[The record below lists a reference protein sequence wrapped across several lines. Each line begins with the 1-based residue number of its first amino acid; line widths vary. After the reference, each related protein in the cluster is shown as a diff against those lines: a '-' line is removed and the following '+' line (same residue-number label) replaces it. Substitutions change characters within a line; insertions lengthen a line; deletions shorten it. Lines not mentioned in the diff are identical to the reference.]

1 MTHMKKTIHYSARGI
16 ALAMLL
22 GFASGVYANDF
33 FKTHESITKPKRF
46 TSPVGKL
53 GLHQDEPNTD
63 LKQGEFGARYMP
75 TFFVLD
81 IRSSSGEVIQG
92 AVAYSHGFGVMFGS
106 YHNPHTGYQ
115 IEINY
120 YNINQRYRDRDL
132 ERQVSISYINIPL
145 LLSLNTNKAGPFNL
159 NFVAGPQFGL
169 NVGSNLKTTSNGG
182 TDTLNAVVAVKR
194 GDIGLAY
201 GVGAEFMMNQEHTIR
216 FDFGYRGFYGLVKM
230 DAQVIG
236 DNTYNVI
243 VSATRKTNSAYIGLT
258 LLF

>member
-1 MTHMKKTIHYSARGI
+1 MKKIIHYSAI
-16 ALAMLL
+16 LALLIGLTTTAN
-22 GFASGVYANDF
+22 ANDF
-33 FKTHESITKPKRF
+33 FRTRESLTKPKNL
-46 TSPVGKL
+46 TGCLGKMN
-53 GLHQDEPNTD
+53 LHQDDPDSN
-63 LKQGEFGARYMP
+63 LKNGEFGVRYMP

-81 IRSSSGEVIQG
+81 IRSSSGETIEG

-106 YHNPHTGYQ
+106 YHNRHTGWQ
-115 IEINY
+115 LEINY
-120 YNINQRYRDRDL
+120 YSINQKYRDRDL

-145 LLSLNTNKAGPFNL
+145 LFSLNTDKSAPFNL

-169 NVGSNLKTTSNGG
+169 NVGSHLTTTSNGG

-194 GDIGLAY
+194 GDVGFAY

-216 FDFGYRGFYGLVKM
+216 FDFGYRGYYGLVNM
-230 DAQVIG
+230 DAQVVG